1 VSNLEQSPIETP
13 CGGALAVEE
22 PVAAKLAGRDV
33 PLGRYTTVQR
43 VLPHRDRRTVGAWCF
58 LDQFGPDA
66 LGDGPGMRVPP
77 HPHTGLQTVSWLFA
91 GEILHRDSLGSLQ
104 LIRPGQLN
112 LMTSGHG
119 IAHSEESPSD
129 HQQARPG
136 HRILHGLQLW
146 VALPEDALHGPAAFE
161 HHASLP
167 VISLE
172 GLNLTVVMG
181 EHAGVRSPARAYTPI
196 VGLEITVRESR
207 SEPVRLVP
215 DFEYAAVSAAG
226 TAEVDGVPLDPGT
239 LLYLGRGRSSLTVG
253 GPVGTRL
260 FLIGGEPFEEEL
272 VMWWN
277 FVGRSHED
285 IVEAR
290 SAWEA
295 ATDRFG
301 VVHGYDGDRL
311 GAPALPNA
319 RLKSRDRNGRP
330 A

>member
-1 VSNLEQSPIETP
+1 VSNLEQSPVETP
-13 CGGALAVEE
+13 CGGALVTEG
-22 PVAAKLAGRDV
+22 PVAEKLPGRDV

-58 LDQFGPDA
+58 LDQFGPDHLDSA
-66 LGDGPGMRVPP
+66 PGMRVPP

-119 IAHSEESPSD
+119 IAHSEESPPD
-129 HQQARPG
+129 RPPV
-136 HRILHGLQLW
+136 LHGLQLW
-146 VALPEDALHGPAAFE
+146 VALPEGARHGAPAFE

-167 VISLE
+167 VVTLD
-172 GLNLTVVMG
+172 GLSLTVVLG
-181 EHAGVRSPARAYTPI
+181 EHGGARSPARAYTPI
-196 VGLEITVRESR
+196 VGLEITVRTSR
-207 SEPVRLVP
+207 SEPLTLQP
-215 DFEYAAVSAAG
+215 DFEYAVVSAAG
-226 TAEVDGVPLDPGT
+226 TAEVDGVPLDAGT

-277 FVGRSHED
+277 FVGRSHEE

-290 SAWEA
+290 SAWEESSP
-295 ATDRFG
+295 RFG

-319 RLKSRDRNGRP
+319 RLKSRDRHGR
-330 A
+330 